1 MYSFRTLHADV
12 PTLPHHSPLIT
23 HRTSPKNLFVC
34 DFVYSFLWRVFDF
47 FIIL

>member
-1 MYSFRTLHADV
+1 MASGRRESATLIL
-12 PTLPHHSPLIT
+12 TT